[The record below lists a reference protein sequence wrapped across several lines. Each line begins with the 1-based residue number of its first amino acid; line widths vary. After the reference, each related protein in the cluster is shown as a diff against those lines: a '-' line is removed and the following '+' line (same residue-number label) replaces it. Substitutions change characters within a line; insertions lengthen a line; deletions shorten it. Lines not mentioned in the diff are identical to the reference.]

1 MSQYSPL
8 EPAAAEVLS
17 FWFGEPDEDTSYA
30 ARRKLWFG
38 KAPDFDRAI
47 SERFRSLMDQAA
59 AGQLDSWQRTPHGA
73 LALLI
78 LLDQFPRNIYRGAP
92 QAFASDLKA
101 LAVAKTAIDRKF
113 DQELKPLERMFLY
126 LPLEH
131 SEMMPN
137 QARSVSLFEQLAA
150 ERSELQ
156 DTLDYAIK
164 HRDVIDRFGRF
175 PHRNE
180 ILGRES
186 TPEEVEF
193 LKQPGSSF

>member
-1 MSQYSPL
+1 MSQNSTL
-8 EPAAAEVLS
+8 DPAAAEVFS
-17 FWFGEPDEDTSYA
+17 FWFGGSGEDQSYA

-47 SERFRSLMDQAA
+47 TDRFRSLTEQAA
-59 AGQLDSWQRTPHGA
+59 AGELDGWQRSPQGA

-78 LLDQFPRNIYRGAP
+78 LLDQFPRNIYRGKP
-92 QAFASDLKA
+92 GAFASDLKA
-101 LAVAKTAIDRKF
+101 LAVAKTAIDRGF
-113 DQELKPLERMFLY
+113 DQQLEPIQRIFMY

-131 SEMMPN
+131 SEMPAN
-137 QARSVSLFEQLAA
+137 QARSVALFHELAA
-150 ERSELQ
+150 AAPELQ

-164 HRDVIDRFGRF
+164 HQVVVDRFGRF

-180 ILGRES
+180 ILGRPS
-186 TPEEVEF
+186 TPEESEF

>member
-1 MSQYSPL
+1 ML
-8 EPAAAEVLS
+8 EPAAEVLA
-17 FWFGEPDEDTSYA
+17 FWFGEPGEDTSYP

-38 KAPDFDRAI
+38 KDPQFDRAI
-47 SERFRSLMDQAA
+47 GDRFQLLVEQAA
-59 AGQLDSWQRTPHGA
+59 AGQLDSWQRTPQGA
-73 LALLI
+73 LALVI
-78 LLDQFPRNIYRGAP
+78 LLDQFPRNIYRGTP

-113 DQELKPLERMFLY
+113 DQELTPLQRVFLY

-131 SEMMPN
+131 SETFPN
-137 QARSVSLFEQLAA
+137 QARSVALFERLAA
-150 ERSELQ
+150 EDPELQ
-156 DTLDYAIK
+156 DTFDYAIK

-180 ILGRES
+180 IMGRPS
-186 TPEEVEF
+186 TPEEIEF

>member
-1 MSQYSPL
+1 MTL
-8 EPAAAEVLS
+8 NPAAAEVFS
-17 FWFGEPDEDTSYA
+17 FWFGESGEDTSYA

-38 KAPDFDRAI
+38 KAPEFDRAI
-47 SERFRSLMDQAA
+47 ADRFRSLTEQAT
-59 AGQLDSWQRTPHGA
+59 AGELDSWQRTPQGA

-78 LLDQFPRNIYRGAP
+78 LLDQFPRNIYRGTP
-92 QAFASDLKA
+92 QAFGSDLKA

-113 DQELKPLERMFLY
+113 DQELEPIQRIFMY

-131 SEMMPN
+131 SEMSTN
-137 QARSVSLFEQLAA
+137 QARSVALFKQLAA
-150 ERSELQ
+150 DSPELQ
-156 DTLDYAIK
+156 DTFDYAIK
-164 HRDVIDRFGRF
+164 HQVVIDRFGRF

-186 TPEEVEF
+186 TAEEVEF